1 VEIKNDLVTSFCFQ
15 LNLNSGCNPKTSFTA
30 KKILKGIFS
39 RKCFEGNFLI
49 QSYFTSKIFFN
60 EKFRLGYNRLG

>member
-1 VEIKNDLVTSFCFQ
+1 MEIKNDLVNFVLFSIKSEYK
-15 LNLNSGCNPKTSFTA
+15 SGCNPKTSFTA

-60 EKFRLGYNRLG
+60 ENLG